1 MAKTVKQKS
10 TGPLIPGSSYSLAA
24 ENRVVLGRK
33 VKQLRRKGILPEN
46 ITGKHIDSISV
57 QLRLDEFN
65 KVFSGAGETGLV
77 SLELEGKL
85 HPVLI
90 HEIHWD
96 PVYGIPLHADFL
108 EVNLSEKVVATVP
121 IEIIGESPAVQA
133 EEGVLV
139 QQMHEVEVEALPAE
153 LPEKIEVD
161 ISGLA
166 AVDDAVKV
174 GDLKVDRSKVEV
186 KEEDPER
193 IVVSIAAPAK
203 EEVIEEAPAAEGE
216 VGEGE
221 KVEGETPAE
230 GGEETKEGVEEK
242 SEEE

>member
-33 VKQLRRKGILPEN
+33 VKQLRRKGILPAN

-133 EEGVLV
+133 EE
-139 QQMHEVEVEALPAE
+139 
-153 LPEKIEVD
+153 
-161 ISGLA
+161 
-166 AVDDAVKV
+166 
-174 GDLKVDRSKVEV
+174 
-186 KEEDPER
+186 
-193 IVVSIAAPAK
+193 
-203 EEVIEEAPAAEGE
+203 EVIEEAPAAEGE

>member
-33 VKQLRRKGILPEN
+33 VKQLRRKGILPAN

-139 QQMHEVEVEALPAE
+139 QQMHEVEVEALPA
-153 LPEKIEVD
+153 
-161 ISGLA
+161 
-166 AVDDAVKV
+166 
-174 GDLKVDRSKVEV
+174 
-186 KEEDPER
+186 
-193 IVVSIAAPAK
+193 
-203 EEVIEEAPAAEGE
+203 AEGE